1 MKVKGVVSLSV
12 CNVHKRKDSSSE
24 LVTQALQ
31 GMPVDII
38 KFDIWYKVK
47 LGDGYI
53 GWVHPLAIVNL
64 NEDEFILW
72 AQAPKIIILK
82 HYGFSYEVPDINSQC
97 VSDIVSGNRFKVI
110 SDKGDFYEV
119 SYPNGKTAYIEK
131 DMAMLES
138 EWLDMFNNKTNGV
151 LNIAFSLY
159 GIPYLWGGT
168 SSKGVDCS
176 GFVKLCFSLCNIDLP
191 RDAYQQSSIGKVVN
205 IDMGL
210 DALSPCDLLFFG
222 ERGSDSVEDKI
233 DHVAIYVGNGKYIHS
248 QGYVH
253 VNSLLEADVDYDL
266 YNKKRLLLAKRVII

>member
-1 MKVKGVVSLSV
+1 MKAKGVVFLSV
-12 CNVHKRKDSSSE
+12 CNLHKRKDSASE
-24 LVTQALQ
+24 LVTQALL
-31 GMPVDII
+31 GMPVNII
-38 KFDIWYKVK
+38 KFDLWYKIR
-47 LGDGYI
+47 LDDGYI

-72 AQAPKIIILK
+72 TQAPKIIVLK
-82 HYGFSYEVPDINSQC
+82 HYGFSYEAPDINSQC
-97 VSDIVSGNRFKVI
+97 VSDIVSGNRFKLI

-119 SYPNGKTAYIEK
+119 FYPNGKIAYIEK

-138 EWLDMFNNKTNGV
+138 EWLDMFNNKINEV
-151 LNIAFSLY
+151 LNISFSLY

-191 RDAYQQSSIGKVVN
+191 RDAYQQSSIGRVIN
-205 IDMGL
+205 IDTGL
-210 DALSPCDLLFFG
+210 DVLSPCDLLFFG
-222 ERGSDSVEDKI
+222 ERGSDSNENKI

-253 VNSLLEADVDYDL
+253 INSLLESDVDYDL
-266 YNKKRLLLAKRVII
+266 YNKKRFLFAKRIIV